1 MQTPGGSTCRYDRC
15 ATRRSR
21 FRDSREIPPET
32 FRPLTFRRLFFPH
45 FPRPAFSSLS
55 LLTKKFVTL
64 IEQADEGTIDLNRAA
79 ESLQVQKRRI
89 YDITNVLEGI
99 GLIEKKSKNNIQW
112 KALGSSSTK
121 DGEDANADLTGLRV
135 RSLWRHYP
143 PKRNA
148 LLVSIE
154 TRENRF
160 PFRTRS
166 DRTCPLRPR
175 TRPRL
180 TPVPL
185 PIDRD
190 ETRTQKRVA
199 KNHCLQ
205 EDLRVMHEEERN
217 LDRHIENMR
226 KSMQVLLEDPAH
238 KGNLYIAEDDIKE
251 IPCFASETLV
261 AVRAPHGTTLEVPDP
276 DEGGDGDE
284 KRYQIFLKSASGPVE
299 VFLVSLHDDLEERP
313 TAKTSPGVGAEMPTS
328 ALADASAVDVAE
340 VKNESRDAKPSAW
353 DLDAHARGAPS
364 RLDGGDG
371 RDSNPGAPGGVMR
384 ILPPSC
390 DPDYWFSDEAKAF
403 GLSDMFVPG
412 GIGEDAFEEPPG
424 LGDF

>member
-1 MQTPGGSTCRYDRC
+1 
-15 ATRRSR
+15 
-21 FRDSREIPPET
+21 
-32 FRPLTFRRLFFPH
+32 
-45 FPRPAFSSLS
+45 

-112 KALGSSSTK
+112 KALGSSSTS
-121 DGEDANADLTGLRV
+121 GEDANADLTGLRV
-135 RSLWRHYP
+135 RSRGGTT
-143 PKRNA
+143 PKRA
-148 LLVSIE
+148 LRRRLDRHALVSREDPRCAPPERTPPVATDPFLSRSIND
-154 TRENRF
+154 TRKTKHS
-160 PFRTRS
+160 TRS
-166 DRTCPLRPR
+166 L
-175 TRPRL
+175 
-180 TPVPL
+180 
-185 PIDRD
+185 
-190 ETRTQKRVA
+190 ETT
-199 KNHCLQ
+199 Q

-276 DEGGDGDE
+276 DEGGDGGDE
-284 KRYQIFLKSASGPVE
+284 KRYQIFLKSAAGPVE

-313 TAKTSPGVGAEMPTS
+313 TAEGPSRAGGDPSRA
-328 ALADASAVDVAE
+328 ALADASVSSLAGG
-340 VKNESRDAKPSAW
+340 KNESGAAKNAS
-353 DLDAHARGAPS
+353 DLDARARGATPT
-364 RLDGGDG
+364 RLPDRGDG
-371 RDSNPGAPGGVMR
+371 REPNLGAPGGVMR

-412 GIGEDAFEEPPG
+412 GMGEDAFDQPPG
-424 LGDF
+424 LEEF

>member
-1 MQTPGGSTCRYDRC
+1 M
-15 ATRRSR
+15 
-21 FRDSREIPPET
+21 
-32 FRPLTFRRLFFPH
+32 
-45 FPRPAFSSLS
+45 
-55 LLTKKFVTL
+55 LTKKFVTL

-112 KALGSSSTK
+112 KALGSSSTS
-121 DGEDANADLTGLRV
+121 GEDANADLTGLRV
-135 RSLWRHYP
+135 RSRGGTT
-143 PKRNA
+143 PKRA
-148 LLVSIE
+148 LRRRLVRHALVS
-154 TRENRF
+154 RED
-160 PFRTRS
+160 PRS
-166 DRTCPLRPR
+166 RASGTHTPRRDR
-175 TRPRL
+175 
-180 TPVPL
+180 PVPL
-185 PIDRD
+185 PIDQRHAENETLD
-190 ETRTQKRVA
+190 ETT
-199 KNHCLQ
+199 Q

-276 DEGGDGDE
+276 DEGGDGGDK
-284 KRYQIFLKSASGPVE
+284 KRYQIFLKSAAGPVE

-313 TAKTSPGVGAEMPTS
+313 TAEGPSRAGNDPSRA
-328 ALADASAVDVAE
+328 ALADASVSSLAE
-340 VKNESRDAKPSAW
+340 RGGKNESGAAKNAS
-353 DLDAHARGAPS
+353 DVDARGATPT
-364 RLDGGDG
+364 RLPDRGDG
-371 RDSNPGAPGGVMR
+371 REPNLGAPGGVMR

-412 GIGEDAFEEPPG
+412 GMGEDAFDQPPG
-424 LGDF
+424 LEEF

>member
-1 MQTPGGSTCRYDRC
+1 
-15 ATRRSR
+15 
-21 FRDSREIPPET
+21 
-32 FRPLTFRRLFFPH
+32 
-45 FPRPAFSSLS
+45 
-55 LLTKKFVTL
+55 
-64 IEQADEGTIDLNRAA
+64 
-79 ESLQVQKRRI
+79 
-89 YDITNVLEGI
+89 
-99 GLIEKKSKNNIQW
+99 
-112 KALGSSSTK
+112 
-121 DGEDANADLTGLRV
+121 
-135 RSLWRHYP
+135 
-143 PKRNA
+143 
-148 LLVSIE
+148 
-154 TRENRF
+154 
-160 PFRTRS
+160 
-166 DRTCPLRPR
+166 
-175 TRPRL
+175 
-180 TPVPL
+180 
-185 PIDRD
+185 
-190 ETRTQKRVA
+190 VA

-261 AVRAPHGTTLEVPDP
+261 AVRVPHGTTLEVPDP

-328 ALADASAVDVAE
+328 ALADADALPAAE